1 SSSTELQLGALFC
14 WKFLS
19 FSIFNWI
26 FCPVLVFAGYSVQP
40 LFAGYLI
47 AVLLA
52 YSLDEFKRCSHQ
64 SKGSGLGYL
73 GFMLRFVLL
82 HHPWSSWFVCFGLL
96 IICLDGWPVLYFVDC
111 WTPLWA
117 WLVFIL
123 LLRLLI
129 ILLLGLFAGYSWAS
143 VDWIEV
149 LHLGLVGATFWAF
162 AGLFYLDSLGLCLDY
177 YLGLYFLFG
186 LYFAGIFFGPLSS
199 VFVGLICSF
208 SFGLFWTFLG
218 LLLGGLRYFL
228 WALLGPSSRPCWTD
242 FIGSLG
248 PVLGLLSGPFSPIWA
263 VLLLGFLGSFGHL
276 FVGQVLGHCYWFL
289 WTALSLNFDVNSLLF
304 GFYSQPAAGIC
315 FLQFPSQLTST
326 FITFILASGL
336 LE

>member
-1 SSSTELQLGALFC
+1 MVRPVWLLHFVSFEEVAASRFSVLALVIWDSCSGLCFFTIHGVLGLFYNISEG
-14 WKFLS
+14 WWLTRLTPVWPGFIGFLDG
-19 FSIFNWI
+19 FWAAI
-26 FCPVLVFAGYSVQP
+26 
-40 LFAGYLI
+40 
-47 AVLLA
+47 
-52 YSLDEFKRCSHQ
+52 SLD
-64 SKGSGLGYL
+64 
-73 GFMLRFVLL
+73 
-82 HHPWSSWFVCFGLL
+82 
-96 IICLDGWPVLYFVDC
+96 
-111 WTPLWA
+111 
-117 WLVFIL
+117 
-123 LLRLLI
+123 RLLI

-143 VDWIEV
+143 GDWIEV

-162 AGLFYLDSLGLCLDY
+162 AGLFYWDSMGLCLDY

-218 LLLGGLRYFL
+218 LLLGGLRCFL
-228 WALLGPSSRPCWTD
+228 WALLGPSFGPCWTD
-242 FIGSLG
+242 FIGFLG
-248 PVLGLLSGPFSPIWA
+248 PVLGLLSGPFSSVWA
-263 VLLLGFLGSFGHL
+263 ILLLGFLGSFGHL

-326 FITFILASGL
+326 FITFILVGGL